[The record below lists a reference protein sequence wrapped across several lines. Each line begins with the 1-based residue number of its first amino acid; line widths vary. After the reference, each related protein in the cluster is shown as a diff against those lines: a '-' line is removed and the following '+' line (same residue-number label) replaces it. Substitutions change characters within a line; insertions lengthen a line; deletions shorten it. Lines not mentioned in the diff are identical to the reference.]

1 MAISAQLKWVTALS
15 LVKSQGKYKNKTQK
29 NNNTC
34 VSYLIFLNPVTKPDL
49 AAREPEKCNF

>member
-29 NNNTC
+29 KQQHLC
-34 VSYLIFLNPVTKPDL
+34 VISYFPKSSYK
-49 AAREPEKCNF
+49 ARPSCKGA